1 MIRHIALMHRHPA
14 RTLQVL
20 KWFGQGQEPYQI
32 PCFPPLSPEPTL
44 PETLSDRIVGT
55 LIELLKE
62 GGFQAYL
69 AVQAYG
75 WKVRAHRRIRDKR

>member
-1 MIRHIALMHRHPA
+1 
-14 RTLQVL
+14 LQVL

-32 PCFPPLSPEPTL
+32 PGFPPLSPEPTL